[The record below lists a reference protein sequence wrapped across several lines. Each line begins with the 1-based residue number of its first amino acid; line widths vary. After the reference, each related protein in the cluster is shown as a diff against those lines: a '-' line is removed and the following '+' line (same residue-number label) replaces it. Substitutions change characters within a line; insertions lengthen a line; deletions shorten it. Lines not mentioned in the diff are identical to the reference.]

1 MVSNMSDEILNIS
14 NREQHLGAI
23 CPALFVAIANQ
34 QPLSTQNVLLSALS
48 EMYNAC
54 QQAEPSALNRAIS
67 FKLTEQSVDEIVHRI
82 EKYLAD
88 NCPSFKPLKQSIS
101 YLLDELICNMQQH
114 AKAEFG
120 LAYVSYN
127 TDTKTIDI
135 ALADNGITIYGSYVN
150 TNKYLNIIGESD
162 AQALG
167 LAQEGYS
174 TKDLPD
180 AENRGYGLSSNIK
193 MVTEGLHGEFAIISG
208 NAMSLFTSKKK
219 KLLSLPDQIEWNG
232 TAVIARIPI
241 EIPQTYNFYNYI
253 A

>member
-1 MVSNMSDEILNIS
+1 MSDEILNIS
-14 NREQHLGAI
+14 NKELHLGAI
-23 CPALFVAIANQ
+23 CPALFVAIANK
-34 QPLSTQNVLLSALS
+34 QPLSTKNALLSALF

-54 QQAEPSALNRAIS
+54 QQTESLRLNRSIS
-67 FKLTEQSVDEIVHRI
+67 FKLAEQSVDETVHYI
-82 EKYLAD
+82 EKNLAD
-88 NCPSFKPLKQSIS
+88 NCPSIKHLAQSIS

-162 AQALG
+162 ARALG

-193 MVTEGLHGEFAIISG
+193 MVTEGLGGEFAIISG
-208 NAMSLFTSKKK
+208 NAMSLFTSEKK
-219 KLLSLPDQIEWNG
+219 KLLSLPNQIEWNG